1 MLHRIKEQL
10 INLFMQ
16 GDTGPP
22 GSEGPPGNTGAP
34 GPPGLQGNRGDPG
47 IQGDPVS
54 WIITWLYL

>member
-10 INLFMQ
+10 TNLFMQ
-16 GDTGPP
+16 GDPGPP

-34 GPPGLQGNRGDPG
+34 GPPGQQGDRGDPG
-47 IQGDPVS
+47 SQGDPVS